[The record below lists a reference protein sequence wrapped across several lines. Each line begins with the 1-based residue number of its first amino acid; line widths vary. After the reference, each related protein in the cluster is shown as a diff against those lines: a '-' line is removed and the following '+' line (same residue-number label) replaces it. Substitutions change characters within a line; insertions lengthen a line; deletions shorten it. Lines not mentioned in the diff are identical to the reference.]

1 MQDLSDFLSP
11 VNVAELS
18 NDFHFTDGHFA
29 KHLLVYENEFP
40 DLNDVE
46 IVMVGTGEMR
56 GVSLSENP
64 TDAADHIRKQ
74 LYKLHCWHSEISIAD
89 IGNIKIGALINDSYA
104 ALQIVITELLK
115 AGKTIIIL
123 GGSHDNTIAQYNAY
137 KSMNLTV
144 EATCID
150 AFIDLQGDSVLKNDN
165 FLLEMLTTE
174 PNFIK
179 HYNHIGFQSYFVHPR
194 LLETLDKLRFD
205 CYRAGVVK
213 SNIHEMEPVMRNSD
227 FVSFDICSIK
237 NSVVPSNKKTPNGF
251 DGEESCSLSQFAG
264 LSDKLSSFGI
274 YGLDPK
280 EDIHQLTA
288 IQIAQMIWYFIDGRD
303 KCKQEAQLNDRNLFN
318 EYHCCFGDIETV
330 FLQSKRTN
338 RWWMQLPNKSF
349 IACSINDYKIASNNE
364 IPERWLRAMERSA

>member
-1 MQDLSDFLSP
+1 
-11 VNVAELS
+11 
-18 NDFHFTDGHFA
+18 
-29 KHLLVYENEFP
+29 
-40 DLNDVE
+40 
-46 IVMVGTGEMR
+46 
-56 GVSLSENP
+56 
-64 TDAADHIRKQ
+64 
-74 LYKLHCWHSEISIAD
+74 
-89 IGNIKIGALINDSYA
+89 
-104 ALQIVITELLK
+104 
-115 AGKTIIIL
+115 
-123 GGSHDNTIAQYNAY
+123 
-137 KSMNLTV
+137 MNLTV

-303 KCKQEAQLNDRNLFN
+303 KRKHEAQLNDRNLFN

-349 IACSINDYKIASNNE
+349 IACSVNDYTIASNNE